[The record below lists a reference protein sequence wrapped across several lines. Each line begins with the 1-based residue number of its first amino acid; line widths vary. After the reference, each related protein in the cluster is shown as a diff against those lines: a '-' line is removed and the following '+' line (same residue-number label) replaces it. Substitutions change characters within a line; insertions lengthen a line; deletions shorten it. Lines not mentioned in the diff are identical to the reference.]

1 MPVAA
6 VAIPAVAGLAG
17 AAIQG
22 RAAGKAASAANRASE
37 QANALQQQ
45 QYQQTRS
52 DLSPYLQEGQNA
64 LAGISRLNAGDYSGF
79 QNSPDYLFALQQ
91 GQQGVERSAA
101 ARGGLYSG
109 GNLADLTNYAQGMA
123 SQQLGQYRN
132 SLMSLANMG
141 ASSGS
146 ALAGV
151 GQNYAGAVGNNL
163 ANGANATGSAALTQ
177 GNNLSQL
184 TAGLGGLAS
193 NYLQQRQ
200 SSFNPGATGQ
210 FGNNL
215 ANFKGWV

>member
-6 VAIPAVAGLAG
+6 IGAVAGVGSALL
-17 AAIQG
+17 QN

-45 QYQQTRS
+45 QYEQTRS
-52 DLSPYLQEGQNA
+52 DLSPYLQQGQNA
-64 LAGISRLNAGDYSGF
+64 LAGINRLNAGDYSGF
-79 QNSPDYLFALQQ
+79 QNSPDYQFALQQ
-91 GQQGVERSAA
+91 GLQGVDRSAA
-101 ARGGLYSG
+101 ARGALYSG
-109 GNLADLTNYAQGMA
+109 GQQADLTNYAQGMA

-132 SLMSLANMG
+132 NLMSLANMG

-163 ANGANATGSAALTQ
+163 TNGANATGSAALTQ

-193 NYLQQRQ
+193 SYLQQRQ
-200 SSFNPGATGQ
+200 SAFNPGATGQ